1 MSKLYAT
8 YYDESIENF
17 SFGSNVVNDELYTK
31 VIYYIADHKPSEL
44 FEKPEE
50 ELTELEQGRL
60 SKYEEIDILKEILEK
75 HYSGMGEE
83 DDYDALRIFARN
95 VSPFTLMEFAMTEE
109 QIEEAHDRV
118 MNYFCYSDDDTY
130 AYSDLDLLI
139 EQQDE
144 NYLTYLYAKT
154 KVDSI
159 LESSV
164 TKVANNTTGRK
175 IAIAN

>member
-8 YYDESIENF
+8 NNESIENF

-31 VIYYIADHKPSEL
+31 VIYYIADNKPTEL

-50 ELTELEQGRL
+50 ELTELEQDRRK
-60 SKYEEIDILKEILEK
+60 KYEDIDILKELLEK
-75 HYSGMGEE
+75 HYSGME
-83 DDYDALRIFARN
+83 DADEYDALCIFARN
-95 VSPFTLMEFAMTEE
+95 VTPFTLMKFAMTPE
-109 QIEEAHDRV
+109 QLDEAQERV
-118 MNYFCYSDDDTY
+118 MNYFCYEDDDQ
-130 AYSDLDLLI
+130 YSYDDLGLLI

-154 KVDSI
+154 KIDSI

>member
-1 MSKLYAT
+1 M
-8 YYDESIENF
+8 
-17 SFGSNVVNDELYTK
+17 
-31 VIYYIADHKPSEL
+31 
-44 FEKPEE
+44 
-50 ELTELEQGRL
+50 
-60 SKYEEIDILKEILEK
+60 
-75 HYSGMGEE
+75 EE
-83 DDYDALRIFARN
+83 DDEYDALCILARN

-175 IAIAN
+175 IAMAN